1 MPVKII
7 VTGAAGFIGFHTCK
21 RLLNEG
27 FQVLGIDNI
36 NDYYDVNLKNSRL
49 VYLNHLNPLKGGIW
63 EFKKGDLQ
71 DKKFIEDS
79 FLNFNPEIII
89 NLAAQAGVRYS
100 IKDPE
105 SYINSNIV
113 GFLNVLEACRF
124 LKISNFLYA
133 SSSSVYGGNKNL
145 PFKESD
151 FVDNPLSLYAAT
163 KKSNELMA
171 YSYSHLYGIPSIGM
185 RFFTVYGPWG
195 RPDMAP
201 MIFANSIL
209 QKKPISIF
217 NYGKM
222 KRDFTYI
229 DDVVEC
235 IIRCTKNPPK
245 INYSNENIKGEEPKI
260 NAPHKILNIGKN
272 SSIDLFFFIHLL
284 EKELGEKAI
293 KEFLPIQN
301 GDVPETYADI
311 NELYNWINFK
321 PKTNLKE
328 GVKYFAEWFIDYYKK

>member
-49 VYLNHLNPLKGGIW
+49 FYLNHLNPLKGGIW

-79 FLNFNPEIII
+79 FLNFNPKIII
-89 NLAAQAGVRYS
+89 NLAAQAGVRHS
-100 IKDPE
+100 IKDPD

-133 SSSSVYGGNKNL
+133 SSSSVYGGNNNL

-185 RFFTVYGPWG
+185 RFFTVYGPGG

-201 MIFANSIL
+201 MIFANCIL

-235 IIRCTKNPPK
+235 IIRCTKKPPK
-245 INYSNENIKGEEPKI
+245 IYYSNENIKVKEPI
-260 NAPHKILNIGKN
+260 IYAPHKILNIGNN

-311 NELYNWINFK
+311 NELYDWINFK

-328 GVKYFAEWFIDYYKK
+328 GVKYFAKWFIDYYKK

>member
-27 FQVLGIDNI
+27 FHVLGIDNI

-79 FLNFNPEIII
+79 FFNFNPEIII
-89 NLAAQAGVRYS
+89 NLAAQAGVRHS
-100 IKDPE
+100 IKDPD

-185 RFFTVYGPWG
+185 RFFRFMALGVYLIW
-195 RPDMAP
+195 
-201 MIFANSIL
+201 
-209 QKKPISIF
+209 
-217 NYGKM
+217 
-222 KRDFTYI
+222 
-229 DDVVEC
+229 
-235 IIRCTKNPPK
+235 
-245 INYSNENIKGEEPKI
+245 
-260 NAPHKILNIGKN
+260 
-272 SSIDLFFFIHLL
+272 
-284 EKELGEKAI
+284 
-293 KEFLPIQN
+293 IQ
-301 GDVPETYADI
+301 
-311 NELYNWINFK
+311 
-321 PKTNLKE
+321 
-328 GVKYFAEWFIDYYKK
+328 

>member
-49 VYLNHLNPLKGGIW
+49 FCLNNLNPLKGGTW

-79 FLNFNPEIII
+79 FFNFNPEIII
-89 NLAAQAGVRYS
+89 NLAAQAGVRHS
-100 IKDPE
+100 IKDPD

-235 IIRCTKNPPK
+235 IIRCTKNPPQ
-245 INYSNENIKGEEPKI
+245 IHYSNENNKEKEPKI
-260 NAPHKILNIGKN
+260 NAPHKIINIGNN
-272 SSIDLFFFIHLL
+272 SSIDLLFFIHLL

-321 PKTNLKE
+321 PETNLKE
-328 GVKYFAEWFIDYYKK
+328 GVKYFANWFIDYNKK

>member
-27 FQVLGIDNI
+27 FHVLGIDNI

-79 FLNFNPEIII
+79 FFNFNPEIII

-100 IKDPE
+100 IKDPD

-245 INYSNENIKGEEPKI
+245 IHYSNENIKEKEPKI
-260 NAPHKILNIGKN
+260 NAPHKIINIGNN
-272 SSIDLFFFIHLL
+272 SSIDLLFFIHLL

-321 PKTNLKE
+321 PETNLKE
-328 GVKYFAEWFIDYYKK
+328 GVKYFAKWFIDYHKK

>member
-49 VYLNHLNPLKGGIW
+49 FCLNNLNPLKGGTW

-79 FLNFNPEIII
+79 FFNFNPEIII
-89 NLAAQAGVRYS
+89 NLAAQAGVRHS
-100 IKDPE
+100 IKDPD

-235 IIRCTKNPPK
+235 IIRCTKNPPQ
-245 INYSNENIKGEEPKI
+245 IHYSNENNKEKEPKI
-260 NAPHKILNIGKN
+260 NAPHKIINIGNN
-272 SSIDLFFFIHLL
+272 SSIDLLFFIHLL

-321 PKTNLKE
+321 PETNLKE
-328 GVKYFAEWFIDYYKK
+328 GVKYFAKWFIDYHKK

>member
-36 NDYYDVNLKNSRL
+36 NNYYDVNLKNSRL
-49 VYLNHLNPLKGGIW
+49 VYLNHLKGGIW

-100 IKDPE
+100 IKNPE

-217 NYGKM
+217 NFGKM

-235 IIRCTKNPPK
+235 IIRCTKKPPK
-245 INYSNENIKGEEPKI
+245 IHYSNENIKGEEPKI
-260 NAPHKILNIGKN
+260 NAPHKILNIGNN

-293 KEFLPIQN
+293 KEFLPIQD

>member
-27 FQVLGIDNI
+27 FHVLGIDNI

-89 NLAAQAGVRYS
+89 NLAAQAGVRHS
-100 IKDPE
+100 IKDPD
-105 SYINSNIV
+105 SYISSNIV

-133 SSSSVYGGNKNL
+133 SSSSVYGGNNNL

-201 MIFANSIL
+201 MIFANCIL

-235 IIRCTKNPPK
+235 IIRCTKKPPK
-245 INYSNENIKGEEPKI
+245 IDYSNENIKGEKPKI
-260 NAPHKILNIGKN
+260 NAPHKILNIGNN

-311 NELYNWINFK
+311 NELYDWINFK

-328 GVKYFAEWFIDYYKK
+328 GVKYFAKWFIDYYKK